1 MTSIDEI
8 EHLIE
13 PFLLTPITFTIDEKV
28 IKQGK
33 LQLFCIKDFFCVFTL
48 LSLEKN
54 NKKTVYEIPYP
65 FNIKTLNDGRLELD
79 YTLESFY
86 LSNSRVRELVNKLK
100 LSKTSKFFNKKIVV
114 TAVKLSIIE

>member
-8 EHLIE
+8 EQYIK
-13 PFLLTPITFTIDEKV
+13 PFLLTSIVFTIDEKAV
-28 IKQGK
+28 KQGK
-33 LQLFCIKDFFCVFTL
+33 LQLFCVKDFFCVFTL

-65 FNIKTLNDGRLELD
+65 FNIRTLSDGRLELD

-100 LSKTSKFFNKKIVV
+100 FSKTSKFFNKKIVV
-114 TAVKLSIIE
+114 TAVKSSILE

>member
-33 LQLFCIKDFFCVFTL
+33 LQLFCVKDFFCVFTL

-65 FNIKTLNDGRLELD
+65 FNIRTLSDGRLELD

-86 LSNSRVRELVNKLK
+86 LSNLRVRELVNKLK
-100 LSKTSKFFNKKIVV
+100 FSKTSKFFNKKIVV
-114 TAVKLSIIE
+114 TAVKSSILE